1 LMPCVPRDYRWPLR
15 CVHSLAWS
23 RPRRHHLPPPGR
35 RRGRQ
40 VIEVDARGGRRITKE
55 GQQDLDR
62 IARQVHL
69 DQHADEEEED

>member
-1 LMPCVPRDYRWPLR
+1 MTNTFVKGSGSIIRNCLQQ
-15 CVHSLAWS
+15 LAEMK
-23 RPRRHHLPPPGR
+23 
-35 RRGRQ
+35 